1 MNEEAEGDAD
11 WPTNQ
16 IYATPSDTT
25 TFKMK
30 VANSY
35 SALAVKSR
43 VFFVLGGFLQRLIE
57 CIDSLLSD
65 DFS

>member
-30 VANSY
+30 LGKNNK
-35 SALAVKSR
+35 LAKLLPKS
-43 VFFVLGGFLQRLIE
+43 LTDDGFYVDL
-57 CIDSLLSD
+57 
-65 DFS
+65 